1 MHFVNYNRK
10 NAIEYAKQWAESRNS
25 VYMNFDGMGG
35 DCTNFASQCLFAGVN
50 VMNYQKDVGWYYISP
65 NDRAAAWSGAEYFAR
80 FMLNN
85 KAEGPFAVAMS
96 INNLEAG
103 DFISLN
109 NGTEYYHTLIVTG
122 LSADGTLLVSAHT
135 DDAYMRRL
143 DTYTYHS
150 VTGIHILGANK
161 Y

>member
-1 MHFVNYNRK
+1 MHFLGYNRE
-10 NAIEYAKQWAESRNS
+10 NAIKYAKKWARSRNN

-35 DCTNFASQCLFAGVN
+35 DCTNFASQCLYAGVN
-50 VMNYQKDVGWYYISP
+50 VMNYQRDIGWYYNSP
-65 NDRAAAWSGAEYFAR
+65 DDRAAAWSGAEYFIK

-85 KAEGPFAVAMS
+85 KGEGPFASAVS
-96 INNLEAG
+96 INNLEVG

-122 LSADGTLLVSAHT
+122 FSNGTPLVSAHT
-135 DDAYMRRL
+135 DDSYMRNL
-143 DTYTYHS
+143 NTYYFS
-150 VTGIHILGANK
+150 SAQGIHILGANK

>member
-10 NAIEYAKQWAESRNS
+10 SALEYAEKWAKSRNNA
-25 VYMNFDGMGG
+25 YINFDGMGG
-35 DCTNFASQCLFAGVN
+35 DCTNFASQCLFAGIG
-50 VMNYQKDVGWYYISP
+50 VMNYQKDVGWYYNSP
-65 NDRAAAWSGAEYFAR
+65 NDRAAAWSGAEYFIK

-85 KAEGPFAVAMS
+85 KSEGPFAAATS

-103 DFISLN
+103 DFISLS

-122 LSADGTLLVSAHT
+122 FSNGIPLVSAHT
-135 DDAYMRRL
+135 DDSYMRRL
-143 DTYTYHS
+143 DTYHYAYA
-150 VTGIHILGANK
+150 TGIHILGANK